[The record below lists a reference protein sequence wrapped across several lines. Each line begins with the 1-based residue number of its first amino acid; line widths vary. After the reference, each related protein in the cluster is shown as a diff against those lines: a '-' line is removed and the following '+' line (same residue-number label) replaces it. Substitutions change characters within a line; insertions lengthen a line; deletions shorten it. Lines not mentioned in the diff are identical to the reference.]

1 MEKLDLFSQAWA
13 DAAAT
18 AIRASVSYPKAAATW
33 EGAIVFKLQ
42 ADPSLGVPEDRSA
55 FFDLWHGECRSA
67 QAATATDLE
76 SAAYIIAADAFT
88 WQQVMAGKLEP
99 IAGLLRG
106 KLKLHKGNVATL
118 ARYVTAAKEMVVC
131 AATVPTRFPGE

>member
-1 MEKLDLFSQAWA
+1 MEKFDLFSETW
-13 DAAAT
+13 AAA
-18 AIRASVSYPKAAATW
+18 AAQSIRASANYSKAAATW

-42 ADPSLGVPEDRSA
+42 ADPGLGVAEARSA

-67 QAATATDLE
+67 RAASAADLE
-76 SAAYIIAADAFT
+76 AAAYIIAADAFT

-106 KLKLHKGNVATL
+106 KLKLNKGNVAVL
-118 ARYVTAAKEMVVC
+118 ARYVLAAKEMVVC
-131 AATVPTRFPGE
+131 ASSVPTRFPGE